1 MSRTA
6 TLATIAAVVALVATA
21 GITWFVLARADTNE
35 PARTMTVNGNIT
47 LTTADVYYWSG
58 QLGEE
63 CYGTG
68 PFKDMVE
75 GAPVTVYDTNGDIL
89 GQGQLRQGAWYDSCL
104 FRFSV
109 HNVREEPTIQVEVA
123 GRGKV
128 AFDLDQ
134 VKTGGVKLSIGP

>member
-6 TLATIAAVVALVATA
+6 TLVTIAAAIALVVSA
-21 GITWFVLARADTNE
+21 GVAWLVLARADADE

-58 QLGEE
+58 TLGEE

-68 PFKDMVE
+68 PFKDLTE
-75 GAPVTVYDTNGDIL
+75 GAPVTVYDTSGNIL
-89 GQGQLRQGAWYDSCL
+89 GHDTLRRGAWYDSCL
-104 FRFSV
+104 FKFSV
-109 HNVREEPTIQVEVA
+109 HNVPEHPTVQVEVA

-134 VKTGGVKLSIGP
+134 VKNGGVKLSIGP